1 MQGLWHML
9 MKGEGWKDKD
19 PSQLIQAREAQEK
32 SIRRA
37 VKQAQD
43 LCDVLGGGQLG
54 GELKEL
60 VERVMNDISQLLGQS
75 GTTLRMSKE
84 YEDGPINQVNIP
96 KRAAKSLLAAGIKK
110 ISALLA
116 LVLSQT
122 LVQKIKGIG
131 PQLESQII
139 QALISDGYL
148 YETAS

>member
-1 MQGLWHML
+1 
-9 MKGEGWKDKD
+9 
-19 PSQLIQAREAQEK
+19 
-32 SIRRA
+32 
-37 VKQAQD
+37 
-43 LCDVLGGGQLG
+43 
-54 GELKEL
+54 
-60 VERVMNDISQLLGQS
+60 
-75 GTTLRMSKE
+75 MSKE

-96 KRAAKSLLAAGIKK
+96 KRAVKSRMKAGIEK

-139 QALISDGYL
+139 EALISDGYL

>member
-9 MKGEGWKDKD
+9 MKGEAWKDKD

-32 SIRRA
+32 SLILRA
-37 VKQAQD
+37 VKAQD
-43 LCDVLGGGQLG
+43 LCGVLGGGQLA

-60 VERVMNDISQLLGQS
+60 VRRVMNDIGQLLGQS

-84 YEDGPINQVNIP
+84 YQDGPINQVNIP
-96 KRAAKSLLAAGIKK
+96 KRAASCRMKAGIEK

-122 LVQKIKGIG
+122 LVQKIKIKR
-131 PQLESQII
+131 
-139 QALISDGYL
+139 YL
-148 YETAS
+148 SWNHKLFRL